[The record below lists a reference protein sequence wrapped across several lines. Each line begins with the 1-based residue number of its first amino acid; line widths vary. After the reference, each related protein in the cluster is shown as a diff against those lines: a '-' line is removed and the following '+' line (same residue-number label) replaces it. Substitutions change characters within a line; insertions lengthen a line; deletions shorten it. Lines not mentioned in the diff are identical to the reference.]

1 MRFVLR
7 AFTIVAAPA
16 VAFLL
21 VSVVSPGELHAQV
34 LRSRVVTLSRTD
46 LGTLGGPDAEALAI
60 NERREIVGQSTT
72 LDGRKHA
79 FKLGAAGME
88 DLTPGTLTSAAR
100 DINERSE
107 VAGWAEVLGLR
118 LPTTFSAGRA
128 WVLPLPTS
136 SRCRWSG
143 EVRALN
149 DIGSMAGVGS
159 VSGGTTCFGAAGLYW
174 PTSFSTVVYPGYAG
188 QAYLS
193 DINNLGWAVGS
204 QPNRLG
210 ASTAAAFR
218 NGEVRLL
225 QKPTCPGTL
234 DNHTHASAINDAGV
248 IVGTHTCEQRG
259 LARWSSLDAAP
270 AVFSIPAHWVGASP
284 TAINAQGVS
293 VGVTSVREA
302 SGAYSQRPFIFGTD
316 FPTTELPLGPATSCA
331 AFDLTDT
338 VASRLTVVGSC
349 KVGAATRAI
358 KWELEFRPFVL
369 PSTR

>member
-1 MRFVLR
+1 MRYVLR
-7 AFTIVAAPA
+7 AFTIIAAPT

-21 VSVVSPGELHAQV
+21 VSEVSHGELHAQV

-72 LDGRKHA
+72 VDGRKHA

-88 DLTPGTLTSAAR
+88 DLTPGTLTSAAS

-118 LPTTFSAGRA
+118 LPATFSAGRA
-128 WVLPLPTS
+128 WVLPLPVS

-159 VSGGTTCFGAAGLYW
+159 ISGTACEGTGGLYW
-174 PTSFSTVVYPGYAG
+174 PTSFSTVIYPGYAG
-188 QAYLS
+188 QGYLS

-204 QPNRLG
+204 QPNRSG
-210 ASTAAAFR
+210 AWTAAAFR
-218 NGEVRLL
+218 DGDLRFLR
-225 QKPTCPGTL
+225 KPTCPITF
-234 DNHTHASAINDAGV
+234 DNHTTAQAINNAGV
-248 IVGTHTCEQRG
+248 IVGTHTCEQGG

-270 AVFSIPAHWVGASP
+270 AVFSIPAHWVAAYP

-293 VGVTSVREA
+293 VGVTYVREA

-316 FPTTELPLGPATSCA
+316 FLTTELPLGPATSCA

-358 KWELEFRPFVL
+358 KWEIEFRPFVL
-369 PSTR
+369 PWTR